1 MNLLVWLC
9 FRDIIYTTLIADT
22 DSTAS
27 TLVRIVSGEQEITK
41 PDQRTDME
49 TKQEAAS
56 TSSSSCRSRLSS
68 LVPLL
73 IVRICERTLIS
84 SKELPEGS

>member
-1 MNLLVWLC
+1 MNLSVWLC

-27 TLVRIVSGEQEITK
+27 ALVRTVCGEQKITK
-41 PDQRTDME
+41 PDRRTDME

-56 TSSSSCRSRLSS
+56 ASSSPCRSRLGS

-73 IVRICERTLIS
+73 IVRVPERTLNS